1 MKTQQNVVL
10 VTDAPRSRDEEFR
23 ARKKRYLLTMAAR
36 VVLLILAALLATTNI
51 WAAAAA
57 GLTSAIMPWIA
68 VVMAND
74 RPPKNS
80 KKFRAAAPSKPERQ
94 IESASAAAARARI
107 IEAEPSAP
115 PAAKENYEHRDA
127 RSGQRES

>member
-1 MKTQQNVVL
+1 MRHQQNAVL
-10 VTDAPRSRDEEFR
+10 VTSAPRSREEEFQS
-23 ARKKRYLLTMAAR
+23 RKKRYLITMAAR

-57 GLTSAIMPWIA
+57 GLTSAVMPWIA

-80 KKFRAAAPSKPERQ
+80 KKFRAVAPTKPERQ
-94 IESASAAAARARI
+94 IESAEAAAARAMI
-107 IEAEPSAP
+107 IDDEPPAT
-115 PAAKENYEHRDA
+115 PAAKENYEHRD
-127 RSGQRES
+127 S